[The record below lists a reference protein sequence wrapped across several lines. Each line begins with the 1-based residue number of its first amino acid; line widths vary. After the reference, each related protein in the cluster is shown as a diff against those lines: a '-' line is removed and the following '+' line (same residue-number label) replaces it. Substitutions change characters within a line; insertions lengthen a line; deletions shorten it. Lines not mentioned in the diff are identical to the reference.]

1 MQDSTHESADKY
13 ELEHEYGAQPLN
25 IAGKLAQAFIHS
37 KITLLMI
44 IAITLVG
51 MLALVLTPREYNPK
65 IVVPAANIIVA
76 KPGANASEVR
86 DLVVRPLEAIMRA
99 QSGVDHTFGYAADDV
114 GVVTVQFKVGQNQED
129 SLVKLYNQLM
139 QNMDRLPPGAMQP
152 IIKPINVDDVPIM
165 TIALAASNPL
175 AVDEQKLREV
185 GLLLME
191 HLRNVPG
198 VSLTEVVGGR
208 SRAVTVWLDPLR
220 MQSRGVSLEQ
230 ISQMLQAS
238 NVSAPL
244 GDLVA
249 QDASV
254 PLRLSGV
261 LHSAAEVGEV
271 IVGVSPP
278 PKGGMQGQAI
288 YLRDIAR
295 IEEGAR
301 ETENVARFGFGAAA
315 DSPPFRGAEPAV
327 TLVLAKQ
334 AGTNAVVVAD
344 AVLSKLA
351 ELKKLALPQG
361 IELVVTRNDGAKANE
376 AVNTLFEHLA
386 IAVGSVVLIL
396 IFFLGW
402 REAGIVTLTVPLIL
416 FVVLA
421 TGLLMGQTIN
431 RITLFAL
438 ILSLGLLVDAAIVVI
453 ENIHRHMHDFK
464 GGGKD
469 GDFSKMLVTATNEI
483 GNPTNVATIAVILAF
498 IPMAFVS
505 GMMGPFMRPIPLNVP
520 VAMIA
525 SLVIA
530 YMIVPWAAR
539 IWLSNKAAARALIN
553 RAALDERDHEQ
564 KDILH
569 RAYVA
574 VMEPLLRTR
583 WMRWMTIFVV
593 LVLLVAAMLMPAW
606 QFIRPAGV
614 GGALSPLGVE
624 LKMLPNDNT
633 NTFLLQLDMPQGTAL
648 AETDRVVSAVGEVL
662 AAEPQVLDY
671 SSYTG
676 MTAPIDFAA
685 LVRGDLVKRGTHI
698 AQIRVN
704 LRDKHARKPSSHE
717 LAEQIDHALEPLRA
731 AFPQAKL
738 KIYETPPGPP
748 VQAQIL
754 AELYG
759 PDYAVLRQ
767 SAAFV
772 DQAFGETYGM
782 INVDD
787 SVGADVLT
795 YRVVLD
801 KEKAMLSGVAAG
813 QVAQLLRDAVSGLP
827 AGTVHALSAENQARE
842 PIEIVLRLP
851 QAERALPAQLLSM
864 GVKNAQG
871 AFIPLSTIA
880 KLEQVADN
888 KPYLD
893 RDQHPMVIVGGELL
907 RSSPVYAV
915 LALDKALDG
924 QALPNGARFATGNLG
939 FVQAEPKDIVDYT
952 LLWGGEMRL
961 TLDVFRDLGSA
972 FIVAII
978 LIYLMLVAYYKSF
991 MLPLI
996 VMGAIPLTLVGIF
1009 PGHWVTEQ
1017 AFTATSMIGV
1027 IALAGVVVRNS
1038 LLLIDFILDY
1048 RRQGYSLEQAVIEAG
1063 AVRFRPILLTALAI
1077 MLGSVIMVSDP
1088 VFGGLAVS
1096 LIFGTLAST
1105 LLTLVVIP
1113 LVYWRWQRK
1122 SALAAKI

>member
-1 MQDSTHESADKY
+1 MQDSTAPQGHA
-13 ELEHEYGAQPLN
+13 GAPLN

-37 KITLLMI
+37 KITLLII
-44 IAITLVG
+44 IAISLVG
-51 MLALVLTPREYNPK
+51 LLALAITPREYNPK

-76 KPGANASEVR
+76 KPGASASEVR

-99 QSGVDHTFGYAADDV
+99 QAGVDHTFGYAADDV
-114 GVVTVQFKVGQNQED
+114 GVVTVQFEVGQNQED

-139 QNMDRLPPGAMQP
+139 QNMDRIPPGAMQP
-152 IIKPINVDDVPIM
+152 IVKPINVDDVPIM
-165 TIALAASNPL
+165 TLALVASDPQ

-191 HLRNVPG
+191 QLRNVSG

-208 SRAVTVWLDPLR
+208 ARAVNVWLEPLR
-220 MQSRGVSLEQ
+220 MQSRGITIEQ
-230 ISQMLQAS
+230 VSQMLQGS
-238 NVSAPL
+238 NVGAPL
-244 GDLVA
+244 GELVA
-249 QDASV
+249 QNASI
-254 PLRLSGV
+254 PLRLSAM
-261 LHSAAEVGEV
+261 LHSAEEVGAV

-278 PKGGMQGQAI
+278 QKGTSAGSGQGQPI
-288 YLRDIAR
+288 YLRDIAH
-295 IEEGAR
+295 IEDGVR
-301 ETENVARFGFGAAA
+301 EVESVGRLGFGGAAEA
-315 DSPPFRGAEPAV
+315 APFRGDEPAV

-344 AVLSKLA
+344 AVLAKLN

-361 IELVVTRNDGAKANE
+361 IEVVVTRNDGAKANA
-376 AVNTLFEHLA
+376 AVNILFEHLA
-386 IAVGSVVLIL
+386 IAIGSVVLIL

-421 TGLLMGQTIN
+421 TGLLFGQTIN

-453 ENIHRHMHDFK
+453 ENIHRHMHSY
-464 GGGKD
+464 KD
-469 GDFSKMLVTATNEI
+469 GDFSGMLVNATNEI

-525 SLVIA
+525 SLLVA
-530 YMIVPWAAR
+530 YVVVPWAAR
-539 IWLSNKAAARALIN
+539 IWLSNKAVACALIN
-553 RAALDERDHEQ
+553 SNTLEERGHDQ

-569 RAYVA
+569 RTYVA

-583 WMRWMTIFVV
+583 WMRWMTIVMV

-606 QFIRPAGV
+606 QFIRPSGV

-633 NTFLLQLDMPQGTAL
+633 NTFLVQVDMPQGTAL
-648 AETDRVVSAVGEVL
+648 ADTDQVVRAVGEVL
-662 AAEPQVLDY
+662 AAHPQVLDY
-671 SSYTG
+671 SSYSG

-685 LVRGDLVKRGTHI
+685 LVRGDLVKRGSQI

-704 LRDKHARKPSSHE
+704 LRDKHARSVSSHE
-717 LAEQIDHALEPLRA
+717 LAEQLDQALEGVRS

-748 VQAQIL
+748 VQSQIL

-759 PDYAVLRQ
+759 PDYALLRQ
-767 SAAFV
+767 SAALV
-772 DQAFGETYGM
+772 DQAFSQTYGM

-787 SVGADVLT
+787 SVGADVQT
-795 YRVVLD
+795 YRVLVD

-827 AGTVHALSAENQARE
+827 VGTLHEQGSLNHARE
-842 PIEIVLRLP
+842 PVEIVLRLP
-851 QAERALPAQLLSM
+851 QDERALPARLLSM

-871 AFIPLSTIA
+871 VFIPLSAIA
-880 KLEQVADN
+880 SLQRVDGN
-888 KPYLD
+888 KPFLD
-893 RDQHPMVIVGGELL
+893 RDQHPMVMVGGELL

-915 LALDKALDG
+915 LALDKALDQ
-924 QALPNGARFATGNLG
+924 QALPNGVRFTTGNLG

-1077 MLGSVIMVSDP
+1077 MLGSVVMVSDP

-1105 LLTLVVIP
+1105 LLTLIVIP

-1122 SALAAKI
+1122 NALAAQI

>member
-1 MQDSTHESADKY
+1 MQDTSSPSVQVDA
-13 ELEHEYGAQPLN
+13 PLN

-37 KITLLMI
+37 KITLLII

-51 MLALVLTPREYNPK
+51 LLALAITPREYNPK

-76 KPGANASEVR
+76 KPGASAAEVR

-99 QSGVDHTFGYAADDV
+99 QAGVDHTYGYAADDV
-114 GVVTVQFKVGQNQED
+114 GVVTVQFKVGQDQED

-139 QNMDRLPPGAMQP
+139 QNMDRMPPGAMQP
-152 IIKPINVDDVPIM
+152 MVKPINVDDVPIM
-165 TIALAASNPL
+165 SIALAASATQNI
-175 AVDEQKLREV
+175 DEQKLREV

-198 VSLTEVVGGR
+198 VSLTEVVGGKT
-208 SRAVTVWLDPLR
+208 RAVNVWLDALK
-220 MQSRGVSLEQ
+220 MQSRSVSLEQ
-230 ISQMLQAS
+230 VAQMLRAG

-244 GDLVA
+244 GEIVA
-249 QDASV
+249 AGEAI
-254 PLRLSGV
+254 PLRLSGA
-261 LHSAAEVGEV
+261 LHSAAEIGEV

-278 PKGGMQGQAI
+278 APGQMQGKPI

-295 IEEGAR
+295 IEDGVR
-301 ETENVARFGFGAAA
+301 EVESVSRLGFGGAA
-315 DSPPFRGAEPAV
+315 SNPPYRGAEPAV

-344 AVLSKLA
+344 AVLAKLD

-361 IELVVTRNDGAKANE
+361 IEVVVTRNDGAKANE

-386 IAVGSVVLIL
+386 IAIGSVVLIL

-453 ENIHRHMHDFK
+453 ENIHRHMHQHT
-464 GGGKD
+464 G

-483 GNPTNVATIAVILAF
+483 GNPTNVATVAVILAF

-525 SLVIA
+525 SLLVA
-530 YMIVPWAAR
+530 YIVVPWAAR
-539 IWLSNKAAARALIN
+539 IWLSNKAAARALVN
-553 RAALDERDHEQ
+553 SSTLEELGYDK

-574 VMEPLLRTR
+574 VMHPLLRSR
-583 WMRWMTIFVV
+583 WMRWVTIL
-593 LVLLVAAMLMPAW
+593 LVIGLLVAAMLMPAW
-606 QFIRPAGV
+606 QFVRP
-614 GGALSPLGVE
+614 GGIDGPLSPLGVE

-633 NTFLLQLDMPQGTAL
+633 NTFLVQVDMPEGTAL
-648 AETDRVVSAVGEVL
+648 AETDRVVQAVSIVL
-662 AAEPQVLDY
+662 AAHPQVQDY
-671 SSYTG
+671 TTYSG

-685 LVRGDLVKRGTHI
+685 LVRGDLLKRGTQI

-704 LRDKHARKPSSHE
+704 LRDKHARSVSSHE
-717 LAEQIDHALEPLRA
+717 LAEQIDQALEPLRA
-731 AFPQAKL
+731 TFPQAKL

-748 VQAQIL
+748 VQSQIL

-759 PDYAVLRQ
+759 PDYAKLRE
-767 SAAFV
+767 SAAYV
-772 DQAFGETYGM
+772 DAAFNRIYGM

-801 KEKAMLSGVAAG
+801 KEKAMLSGVADG
-813 QVAQLLRDAVSGLP
+813 QVAQWLRDMISGMP
-827 AGTVHALSAENQARE
+827 AGTLHVVENAPQPRE
-842 PIEIVLRLP
+842 PVEIVLRLP
-851 QAERALPAQLLSM
+851 QDERALPQQLLSM

-871 AFIPLSTIA
+871 VFVPLSSIA
-880 KLEQVADN
+880 RLEKVAGN

-893 RDQHPMVIVGGELL
+893 RDQHPFVMVGGELL

-915 LALDKALDG
+915 LALDKALDQ
-924 QALPNGARFATGNLG
+924 QALPNGVRFTTGNLG

-1009 PGHWVTEQ
+1009 PGHWVTGQ

-1048 RRQGYSLEQAVIEAG
+1048 RKQGYSLEQAVIEAG

-1113 LVYWRWQRK
+1113 LVYWRWQRNGVG
-1122 SALAAKI
+1122 A